1 MSSLDRRHWLVWLSA
16 AGWEHAAA
24 DLTAEQ
30 RALVQRWQQHDWPAI
45 VRRRDARCRAS
56 EMCIGIAFPPDA
68 NGDKLRL
75 SLRVPRTEVRET
87 RAPLLIAEV
96 IEQAPLAWRP
106 ALEKLKTH
114 VQAQGLD
121 MRVYGSLALQ
131 VLTGETYLRAVS
143 DIDLLFSPADQ
154 TQLVNGMALLERYAQ
169 ALPLDGEVMFP
180 DGAVAWKE
188 WHQVADQPGGR
199 VLLKRQHDVA
209 LLLVADVVGA
219 LARLLPQESINSV
232 LKE

>member
-1 MSSLDRRHWLVWLSA
+1 MSRPERRHWLVWLTA
-16 AGWEHAAA
+16 AGWQQAAA
-24 DLTAEQ
+24 DLPAAQ
-30 RALVQRWQQHDWPAI
+30 QALVQRWQRHDWPAI
-45 VRRRDARCRAS
+45 VRRRDAHCKAG
-56 EMCIGIAFPPDA
+56 ELCIGIAFPPDS

-75 SLRVPRTEVRET
+75 SLRVPRSEVRET

-96 IEQAPLAWRP
+96 IEQAPAAWRP

-131 VLTGETYLRAVS
+131 VLTGESYLREVS
-143 DIDLLFSPADQ
+143 DIDLLFSPLDQ
-154 TQLVNGMALLERYAQ
+154 PQLVSGMALLARYAQ

-188 WHQVADQPGGR
+188 WHQVADQPHGR
-199 VLLKRQHDVA
+199 VLLKREHDVA
-209 LLLVADVVGA
+209 LLLVADIVGA
-219 LARLLPQESINSV
+219 LAKLLPPEASHS
-232 LKE
+232 L

>member
-1 MSSLDRRHWLVWLSA
+1 MSSPDRRHWLVWLSA
-16 AGWEHAAA
+16 AAWEQA
-24 DLTAEQ
+24 TAGLSPEQ
-30 RALVQRWQQHDWPAI
+30 RLLVQRWQQHDWPAI
-45 VRRRDARCRAS
+45 VRRRDAHCGAKEIS
-56 EMCIGIAFPPDA
+56 VGIAFPPDA

-75 SLRVPRTEVRET
+75 SLRVPRSGVREL
-87 RAPLLIAEV
+87 RAPLRIAEV
-96 IEQAPLAWRP
+96 FEQVPLSWCP
-106 ALEKLKTH
+106 ALEKLNLN

-131 VLTGETYLRAVS
+131 VLTGEIYLRPAS
-143 DIDLLFSPADQ
+143 DIDLLFSPLDQ
-154 TQLVNGMALLERYAQ
+154 AQLVSGMALLARYAQ

-188 WHQVADQPGGR
+188 WHQVADQPHGR

-219 LARLLPQESINSV
+219 LAKLLPPESTHSV
-232 LKE
+232 